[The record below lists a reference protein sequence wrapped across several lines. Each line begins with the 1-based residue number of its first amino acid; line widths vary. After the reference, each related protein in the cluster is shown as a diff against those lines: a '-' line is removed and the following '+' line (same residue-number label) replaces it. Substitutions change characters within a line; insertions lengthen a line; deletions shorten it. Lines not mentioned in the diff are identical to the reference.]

1 MQSWLLPGTE
11 GCPFVAMLQIV
22 PDEPVCIE
30 RYTDFRA
37 FGRIALREG
46 GKTIAVGIVT
56 RILEKK

>member
-1 MQSWLLPGTE
+1 MSCFLPGSE
-11 GCPFVAMLQIV
+11 SSPSVAMLQIV

-30 RYTDFRA
+30 RFTDFRA

-56 RILEKK
+56 RILEQK

>member
-1 MQSWLLPGTE
+1 
-11 GCPFVAMLQIV
+11 MLQIV

-30 RYTDFRA
+30 RFTDFRA

-56 RILEKK
+56 RILEQK